1 MGSGVG
7 SIPLSLGLLESWVCF
22 FVELGLL
29 RVKPGDE
36 DIGGWVQR
44 RVSQG
49 LSVQPLPSA
58 RPGHCILVLQK
69 GRLRGQDLSLWMR
82 AVPGPR
88 GRGGGQGRLLLLTRA
103 VTSGHF

>member
-49 LSVQPLPSA
+49 LSV
-58 RPGHCILVLQK
+58 
-69 GRLRGQDLSLWMR
+69 
-82 AVPGPR
+82 
-88 GRGGGQGRLLLLTRA
+88 
-103 VTSGHF
+103 